1 MDARHYNFKYQC
13 LTDYKNITKK
23 NKTNNAQILKMN
35 TSLFIDGQLQFGQ
48 VKIMQSLCWTIL
60 VIKS

>member
-1 MDARHYNFKYQC
+1 MDARHYNFKYQR
-13 LTDYKNITKK
+13 LTDYKNITK

-35 TSLFIDGQLQFGQ
+35 TSLLIDRQLQFGQ

-60 VIKS
+60 VMKF